1 MATANPYESPR
12 SVEVGSQTQ
21 PRLTLFGATMYVM
34 LTAGVGL
41 LIGGLLGLLIGY
53 AAPDYY
59 RTVFRGLDGPGF
71 NPALAGTILGATQ
84 GFFGGTGIGF
94 VILIIYIWY
103 LTRAK
108 AILARP

>member
-1 MATANPYESPR
+1 VTTTNPYESPR
-12 SVEVGSQTQ
+12 AIDATSQIQ
-21 PRLTLFGATMYVM
+21 PTLTLFGATLYVM
-34 LTAGVGL
+34 LTAGAGL
-41 LIGGLLGLLIGY
+41 LVGGLLGLLIGV

-94 VILIIYIWY
+94 VILIIYVWY
-103 LTRAK
+103 LTRVK
-108 AILARP
+108 AVRA